1 MSNKN
6 NAITNIFH
14 VYKLN
19 NSIDSFD
26 GLFDK
31 ETFKGSFYSNLC
43 NDAKQS
49 DEFVDIYDR
58 LATRYV
64 QNIKHEIISV
74 GPYYCAI
81 PCKASRPAFC
91 VVVNTNNSETYVF
104 SEIPLSSLKENK
116 IETINIDHVRLMI
129 EPEEIS
135 DVEYDEPMSDMVDTE
150 ETPVVE
156 YDEPTEPMPEETTEG
171 N

>member
-6 NAITNIFH
+6 NTITNIIH
-14 VYKLN
+14 IYKLN
-19 NSIDSFD
+19 NCIDSFN
-26 GLFDK
+26 GLFSK
-31 ETFKGSFYSNLC
+31 ETFKESFYDNLC
-43 NDAKQS
+43 RDAKES
-49 DEFVDIYDR
+49 DELVDIYDK
-58 LATRYV
+58 LATRYIK
-64 QNIKHEIISV
+64 NIKHESISA
-74 GPYYCAI
+74 GPFYCAI

-91 VVVNTNNSETYVF
+91 VIVNANGLETYVF

-129 EPEEIS
+129 DPEEIS
-135 DVEYDEPMSDMVDTE
+135 D
-150 ETPVVE
+150 VE